1 LVRPA
6 DRSGWSQ
13 VGRDGLLAELLGQRD
28 DDPLRAADVAEPVAV
43 LVLRHLSNEFR
54 AVDAGKHGRM
64 KGVEVLGSRILLS
77 PSEPERSR
85 RFYRDTL
92 GLAVYREFGHP
103 DDPGLVF
110 FLGGGFLEVSGRS
123 THVPGSGL
131 ALWIQV
137 RDVEAERRRLLAAGV
152 SVVRGPQQELWGL
165 VEMWIEDPD
174 GVRIVLVEVPS
185 VHPLRRDKR

>member
-1 LVRPA
+1 MR
-6 DRSGWSQ
+6 
-13 VGRDGLLAELLGQRD
+13 
-28 DDPLRAADVAEPVAV
+28 
-43 LVLRHLSNEFR
+43 
-54 AVDAGKHGRM
+54 
-64 KGVEVLGSRILLS
+64 GVEVLGSRILLR

-85 RFYRDTL
+85 QFYRDTL

-123 THVPGSGL
+123 THAPQNGL

-137 RDVEAERRRLLAAGV
+137 RDVAAEHRRLLAAGV
-152 SVVRGPQQELWGL
+152 SVVREPQQEPWGL

-174 GVRIVLVEVPS
+174 GVRIVLVEVPDN
-185 VHPLRRDKR
+185 HPLRRDKR